1 MQRKGARSAEG
12 RVRTQEAADHGVMVL
27 AAAALAMAAA
37 CAAGDPTSS
46 RSSFE
51 LVVERIEAPAS
62 GSTGH
67 AHRAFVESDVVA
79 AGRVVQDTVRAT
91 LRLVPRDPAF
101 LPGPA
106 APGAAVFAAVD
117 RYRVRYVRS
126 DGRNV
131 PGIDVPH
138 PWDGALTLLVSFEGA
153 TGDFVL
159 VRASAKLEPP
169 LVRLRGGGGDVV
181 INALAYVT
189 FYGRDHAGS
198 RIEATGAITI
208 EFADRA
214 DSGPVQ

>member
-1 MQRKGARSAEG
+1 
-12 RVRTQEAADHGVMVL
+12 MVL
-27 AAAALAMAAA
+27 AVVGFAMAAA
-37 CAAGDPTSS
+37 CAAGDPTAS

-51 LVVERIEAPAS
+51 LVVERIEAPGS
-62 GSTGH
+62 GSTGD
-67 AHRAFVESDVVA
+67 AHRAFVESDVVT

-91 LRLVPRDPAF
+91 LRLVARDPSV

-106 APGAAVFAAVD
+106 APSAAVFATID

-138 PWDGALTLLVSFEGA
+138 PWDGALTLLVSFDGE
-153 TGDFVL
+153 TGDIVL

-181 INALAYVT
+181 INTLAYVT
-189 FYGRDHAGS
+189 FYGRDHAGA
-198 RIEATGAITI
+198 RIEATGAIAI
-208 EFADRA
+208 EFADRS
-214 DSGPVQ
+214 DSGPMQ

>member
-1 MQRKGARSAEG
+1 MQRNRALFAQG
-12 RVRTQEAADHGVMVL
+12 RVPTRRAGGHGVMVL
-27 AAAALAMAAA
+27 AVVGFAMATA
-37 CAAGDPTSS
+37 CAADEPTSS

-51 LVVERIEAPAS
+51 LVVERIEAPGS
-62 GSTGH
+62 GSTGDV
-67 AHRAFVESDVVA
+67 HRGFVESDVVT
-79 AGRVVQDTVRAT
+79 AGKVVQDTVRAT
-91 LRLVPRDPAF
+91 LRLVAKDPSV

-106 APGAAVFAAVD
+106 APTAAGFATMD

-138 PWDGALTLLVSFEGA
+138 PWDGALTLLVSFDGE

-189 FYGRDHAGS
+189 FYGRDHAGA
-198 RIEATGAITI
+198 RLEATGAITI
-208 EFADRA
+208 EFADRS
-214 DSGPVQ
+214 DPGPTQ